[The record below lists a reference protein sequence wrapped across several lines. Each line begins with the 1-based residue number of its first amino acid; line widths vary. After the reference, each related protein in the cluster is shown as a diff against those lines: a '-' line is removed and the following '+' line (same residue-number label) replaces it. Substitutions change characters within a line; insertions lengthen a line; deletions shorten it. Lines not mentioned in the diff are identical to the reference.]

1 VSQTTPDT
9 AALGEEL
16 RSIVD
21 HAEALLAAL
30 GDEGDAKVGSLRE
43 RVAHSIDTARVRLD
57 EMQSDADRASERA
70 AAAFEQWIMD
80 NPWTTV
86 AIGAGVGLAIGI
98 LLASR
103 RRRGAADSADT
114 EGTASE

>member
-1 VSQTTPDT
+1 VSQTTSDT

-16 RSIVD
+16 RHIVD

-30 GDEGDAKVGSLRE
+30 GDEGDAKIGSLRE
-43 RVAHSIDTARVRLD
+43 RVAHSIDAARARLD

-70 AAAFEQWIMD
+70 AAAIEQWMMD

-86 AIGAGVGLAIGI
+86 AIGAGIGLAVGI
-98 LLASR
+98 LLSAR
-103 RRRGAADSADT
+103 RRSPAAGAAP
-114 EGTASE
+114 E